1 MTEAD
6 LQAIRFEVPDNTP
19 VTIFEAVGCSS
30 CAQTGYRGRL
40 AIHEVMTMTEQIER
54 LSTARS
60 SSDEIKR
67 MAIEQG
73 MRTLRQDGW
82 ESVARG
88 ATTIAE
94 VLRVTAN
101 E

>member
-1 MTEAD
+1 
-6 LQAIRFEVPDNTP
+6 
-19 VTIFEAVGCSS
+19 
-30 CAQTGYRGRL
+30 
-40 AIHEVMTMTEQIER
+40 MTMTEQIER

-67 MAIEQG
+67 MAVEQG